1 MGDRV
6 PEHGCRGGRQNEVET
21 KKKKKGEE
29 RGIDATLQQRIARA
43 LAGFTRWLCLQIVS
57 RGSQECSNQLRID
70 DDVDVD
76 EHHMHLQVFWEVLH
90 RLLEELLL
98 CPFFSVILLH
108 LPDLDQP
115 TTVVGRDY
123 SAAAVLLQ
131 EVDF

>member
-1 MGDRV
+1 VLHRNLFFA
-6 PEHGCRGGRQNEVET
+6 CR
-21 KKKKKGEE
+21 
-29 RGIDATLQQRIARA
+29 
-43 LAGFTRWLCLQIVS
+43 
-57 RGSQECSNQLRID
+57 LRIDDD

-76 EHHMHLQVFWEVLH
+76 EHHMNLQVFWEVLH

-131 EVDF
+131 EGGFLTNLRHSAAVRTDCVEGAL

>member
-1 MGDRV
+1 MLHRNLFFA
-6 PEHGCRGGRQNEVET
+6 CR
-21 KKKKKGEE
+21 
-29 RGIDATLQQRIARA
+29 
-43 LAGFTRWLCLQIVS
+43 
-57 RGSQECSNQLRID
+57 LRIDDD

-76 EHHMHLQVFWEVLH
+76 EHHMNLQVFWEVLH

-131 EVDF
+131 DGGFLTNLRHSAAVRTDCVKGAL